1 MGGESPPEATLKM
14 VAPSE
19 ESIEAAMEW
28 NMNVVGVSTSAFFNT
43 EAVLL
48 VLENLAK
55 KKGCSPRNPLLV
67 MGDGAKIHVSAE
79 VYYLLLVCLC

>member
-1 MGGESPPEATLKM
+1 M

-19 ESIEAAMEW
+19 ESIKAAMEW

-67 MGDGAKIHVSAE
+67 MGDGGQALFLWLNRHFRHISCR
-79 VYYLLLVCLC
+79 LVTVL